1 MTDWEMDMLN
11 SMVRTAARG
20 GFNFEDG
27 CVSDFVLDIETF
39 KKLRTGESAYV
50 LVRKMGTTWCSSV
63 SILKRINTP
72 EVIDYAVAL
81 IMVRKGSWGEPELV
95 ELDPRDFVGEW
106 TKPPVGETA

>member
-11 SMVRTAARG
+11 SMVRIAARG

-27 CVSDFVLDIETF
+27 YVSDFLLDIDTF
-39 KKLRTGESAYV
+39 KKLRTGERAYI
-50 LVRKMGTTWCSSV
+50 LVRKMGTTWCPNV
-63 SILKRINTP
+63 NMVKQINTP
-72 EVIDYAVAL
+72 DVIDCAVAL
-81 IMVRKGSWGEPELV
+81 ISVRKGSWGEPELV